1 MISRT
6 FHSSRAPQAAGLPM
20 DLQIGETTSWP
31 HLVVIQ
37 PSLSQTK
44 PRVRAT
50 RLARQAQITMMQ
62 TLVQEVVCTLMLVI
76 STWHLEYL

>member
-1 MISRT
+1 M
-6 FHSSRAPQAAGLPM
+6 AGLLT

-31 HLVVIQ
+31 HLVGIQ

-44 PRVRAT
+44 PQVHAT
-50 RLARQAQITMMQ
+50 RSARQAQITTMQ

-76 STWHLEYL
+76 LAWNLE

>member
-1 MISRT
+1 MISPT
-6 FHSSRAPQAAGLPM
+6 FHSSRVHLAAGLLM

-37 PSLSQTK
+37 PSLSLTK
-44 PRVRAT
+44 PQVHAT
-50 RLARQAQITMMQ
+50 RLARQDQITTMQ

-76 STWHLEYL
+76 LAWNLE